1 MLNTEKHCGTIDNM
15 KKLKVLTVV
24 GTRPEIIRLSE
35 VIKKLDE
42 TASIE
47 HILVHT
53 GQNYDYE
60 LNEVFFKDL
69 GLRKPD
75 HFLNAAGGNATTTIG
90 QIIINIDPVLEK
102 EQPDAFLV
110 LGDTNSCLC
119 AIPAKKRHI
128 PIFHMEA
135 GNRCFDQ
142 RVPEETNRKIV
153 DHISDINLTYSDIA
167 REYLLR
173 EGLPADRIIKTGS
186 PMLEVLNANM
196 IQIDASEVLSK
207 LSLEKEK
214 YFVVSAHREENINSD
229 KNFYGLIDSLNLIAE
244 KYGYPVIVSTHP
256 RTRKRLEQLGTLSNT
271 VCDTVKHSE
280 TNYPVAHPLINF
292 LKPLG
297 FHDYNHL
304 QKNAKVV
311 LSDSG
316 TISEESSIMNFPA
329 LNIRDAHE
337 RPEAMEEASV
347 MMVGLNQERILQGI
361 EILETQKRGN
371 IRTLQPVEDYLK
383 PNISDK
389 VVRII
394 LSYTD
399 YVNRVVW
406 SENKN

>member
-1 MLNTEKHCGTIDNM
+1 M
-15 KKLKVLTVV
+15 KRLKVLTVV

-35 VIKKLDE
+35 VIKRLDE

-75 HFLNAAGGNATTTIG
+75 YFLNAAGSNATTTIG
-90 QIIINIDPVLEK
+90 QIIINIDPVLEQV
-102 EQPDAFLV
+102 QPDAFLV

-142 RVPEETNRKIV
+142 RVPEETNRRIV

-186 PMLEVLNANM
+186 PMFEVLNANM
-196 IQIDASEVLSK
+196 EQIDNSLVLET

-214 YFVVSAHREENINSD
+214 YFVVSAHREENINSS
-229 KNFYGLIDSLNLIAE
+229 NFEKLVTTLNLIAE
-244 KYGYPVIVSTHP
+244 KYQLPVVVSTHP
-256 RTRKRLEQLGTLSNT
+256 RTRNKINEKGI
-271 VCDTVKHSE
+271 E
-280 TNYPVAHPLINF
+280 FHPLIQ
-292 LKPLG
+292 LMKPLG

-304 QKNAKVV
+304 QKNAFAV

-347 MMVGLNQERILQGI
+347 MMVGLNQERVLQGLI
-361 EILETQKRGN
+361 ILGQQN
-371 IRTLQPVEDYLK
+371 HSNQRTLRLVKDYSM
-383 PNISDK
+383 PNVSHK
-389 VVRII
+389 VIRII

-406 SENKN
+406 NN

>member
-1 MLNTEKHCGTIDNM
+1 M
-15 KKLKVLTVV
+15 KSRLKVMTVV
-24 GTRPEIIRLSE
+24 GTRPEIIRLSR
-35 VIKKLDE
+35 VMAALDRSE
-42 TASIE
+42 AID
-47 HILVHT
+47 HLMVHT

-60 LNEVFFKDL
+60 LNEIFFEDL
-69 GLRKPD
+69 GIRKPD
-75 HFLNAAGGNATTTIG
+75 FFLNAAGASATETIG
-90 QIIINIDPVLEK
+90 QILIKIDPLLDSEK
-102 EQPDAFLV
+102 PDAFLV

-142 RVPEETNRKIV
+142 RVPEETNRRIV

-186 PMLEVLNANM
+186 PMFEVLNYYKKAIEKSN
-196 IQIDASEVLSK
+196 VLDRLK
-207 LSLEKEK
+207 LTAHK

-229 KNFYGLIDSLNLIAE
+229 KNFAGLIESLNLIAST
-244 KYGYPVIVSTHP
+244 YGFPIIVSTHP
-256 RTRKRLEQLGTLSNT
+256 RTRNMIESKKVEVRPEIQ
-271 VCDTVKHSE
+271 
-280 TNYPVAHPLINF
+280 F

-297 FHDYNHL
+297 FNDYNAL
-304 QKNAKVV
+304 QMQSYAV

-316 TISEESSIMNFPA
+316 TISEESSILNFPA

-347 MMVGLNQERILQGI
+347 MMVGMNPERIMQGLVQLQY
-361 EILETQKRGN
+361 QKRGAERN
-371 IRTLQPVEDYLK
+371 FRPVADYSMANVSEK
-383 PNISDK
+383 M
-389 VVRII
+389 VRII

-399 YVNRVVW
+399 YIKRVVW
-406 SENKN
+406 HTL